1 MWQQVDYN
9 TKKLRLSGGDAEAV
23 PHLPGEMM
31 VSGLSFAGFWEAA
44 VSALNTVGW
53 SALSPVSNAVAV
65 RSPMAPPAPSAPLL
79 EAVGQGQL
87 RVRWAAPPAEPP
99 CTAVTIHLRQGGSS
113 VWQQV
118 DYNTKKL
125 MLSGDVGLSAP
136 PLPGEM
142 VVSGLSAGFWEVAV
156 SAYNTVGWGAM
167 SPSCLSACTILEND
181 DDDDGVAVVG
191 SLSWAERDQ
200 ALRKRAIDLD
210 DAELQDTKQVQK
222 RHKSRVGARCVA
234 KSE

>member
-1 MWQQVDYN
+1 MWQLVHRGTPQSPGV
-9 TKKLRLSGGDAEAV
+9 LQ
-23 PHLPGEMM
+23 GEMVGSD
-31 VSGLSFAGFWEAA
+31 VSAGFWEAA

-125 MLSGDVGLSAP
+125 RLSGNVGDSAP

-142 VVSGLSAGFWEVAV
+142 VVSGLSAGFWEAAV
-156 SAYNTVGWGAM
+156 SAYNTVGWGAT
-167 SPSCLSACTILEND
+167 SPSCLSACTIVGGSILEND

-191 SLSWAERDQ
+191 SLS
-200 ALRKRAIDLD
+200 
-210 DAELQDTKQVQK
+210 
-222 RHKSRVGARCVA
+222 
-234 KSE
+234 